1 MPEEPF
7 GRDADDREA
16 DDREAGKD
24 KPLREDIRQVGRILG
39 DVVRAQA
46 GLEVYEI
53 VEGVRRHAVE
63 MRRAEASDGVDHDEL
78 AARLKLC
85 GGDISNAARAAAHA
99 ATRDDGPVTMAHLV
113 NASARELG
121 KLGRLVRP
129 EELGPLMD
137 LVERPA

>member
-1 MPEEPF
+1 MNRRWLFAWSITLLMPCALLTLGP
-7 GRDADDREA
+7 AQ
-16 DDREAGKD
+16 GKD

-78 AARLKLC
+78 AIGMPL
-85 GGDISNAARAAAHA
+85 AARFE
-99 ATRDDGPVTMAHLV
+99 TVEPGEGIVLFGPRT
-113 NASARELG
+113 
-121 KLGRLVRP
+121 
-129 EELGPLMD
+129 
-137 LVERPA
+137 ERT